1 MKKLINRVLSLAFA
15 AIMLA
20 TPAVADSDWKSGML
34 DEFMSLMEP
43 LMKAHGLKEDNV
55 GALKGGLNGAVGGV
69 CVGAGGLPT
78 PLPETTVQ
86 KALRLYEGMLRDD
99 DIDMQSAREVMSL
112 CLTHMENAFLAAG
125 ASKQEARFFLEGY
138 IRQMLHQ
145 FKGQL
150 EK

>member
-1 MKKLINRVLSLAFA
+1 MKNLINRVLSLAFA

-20 TPAVADSDWKSGML
+20 TPAVADSDWKSGLL
-34 DEFMSLMEP
+34 DEFVSLMEP
-43 LMKAHGLKEDNV
+43 LVKAYGLKESNE
-55 GALKGGLNGAVGGV
+55 GALRGGLNGAVGGV
-69 CVGAGGLPT
+69 CIGAGGLST
-78 PLPETTVQ
+78 PLPEATVQ
-86 KALRLYEGMLRDD
+86 KALRFHEEMLRGD

-112 CLTHMENAFLAAG
+112 CLTHMENAILAAG
-125 ASKQEARFFLEGY
+125 LSKQEARFFLEGS